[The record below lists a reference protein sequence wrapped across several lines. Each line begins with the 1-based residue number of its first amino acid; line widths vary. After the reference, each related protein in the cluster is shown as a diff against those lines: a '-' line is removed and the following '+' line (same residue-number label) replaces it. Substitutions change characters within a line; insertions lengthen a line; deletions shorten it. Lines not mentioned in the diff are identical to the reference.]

1 MSFYHAP
8 CLFTI
13 ELSPLLSFGM
23 LTAEQVK
30 RVVEVSARYSSE
42 IHLTVRQG
50 MRMMKF
56 INSSGFEVFQK
67 RVLG

>member
-1 MSFYHAP
+1 
-8 CLFTI
+8 
-13 ELSPLLSFGM
+13 M